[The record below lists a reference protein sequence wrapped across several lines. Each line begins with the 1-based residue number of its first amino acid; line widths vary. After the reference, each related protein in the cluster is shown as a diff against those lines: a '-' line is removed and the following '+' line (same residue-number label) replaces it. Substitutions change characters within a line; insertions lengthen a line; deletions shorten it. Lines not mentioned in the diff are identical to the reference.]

1 MSSDGIGG
9 VGDKQAFG
17 AQVVTATLDA
27 MNGVNT
33 AQSMAPVD
41 KQSFGAAVVTTTL
54 DYMNSGSLGGGLGAG
69 ASSDYDFQ
77 KKVLEGGLAAKGLVV
92 DNKI

>member
-1 MSSDGIGG
+1 MSTDGIGG
-9 VGDKQAFG
+9 IGDRQAFG

-41 KQSFGAAVVTTTL
+41 KQTFGAAVVKTTL
-54 DYMNSGSLGGGLGAG
+54 DYMNSGGLGGGAN
-69 ASSDYDFQ
+69 SDYDFQ
-77 KKVLEGGLAAKGLVV
+77 KKVLEGGLAAKGVMLDGKV
-92 DNKI
+92 

>member
-1 MSSDGIGG
+1 MSTDGIGG
-9 VGDKQAFG
+9 IGDKQAFG

-41 KQSFGAAVVTTTL
+41 KQSFGAAVVKTTL
-54 DYMNSGSLGGGLGAG
+54 DYMNSGGLGGGTG
-69 ASSDYDFQ
+69 SDYDFQ
-77 KKVLEGGLAAKGLVV
+77 KKVLEGGLAAKGVMFDGKV
-92 DNKI
+92 

>member
-17 AQVVTATLDA
+17 AAVVTATLDA

-41 KQSFGAAVVTTTL
+41 KQSFGAAVVKTTL
-54 DYMNSGSLGGGLGAG
+54 DYMNSGSLGGGKN
-69 ASSDYDFQ
+69 SDYDFQ
-77 KKVLEGGLAAKGLVV
+77 TKVLEGGLAAKGLVV
-92 DNKI
+92 DGKI